1 MKFMLL
7 PKFHYIHIHCIR
19 IQSQYSRCEPSK
31 WHYQYNT
38 VFVFSCYCIL
48 WESQPY
54 YIDYI
59 NCYCGCIPIGLHF
72 QSLKHSHLLLIVFQ
86 LSGILFEWILPSM
99 SFSSK
104 YFTVIRS
111 HSIDGDWLVKCPQNR
126 TIFFHTSSVYTE
138 SEMSFTPQTIESKH
152 LFARKSSSTAT
163 INILICYF
171 LTHVSSHRLNTDY
184 WSLAVDSFQSSQRCS
199 ILCIKW
205 AHKIWH
211 RFEPFLSNRTNDDD
225 DDDFSLFR
233 FPTCRFVFS
242 FVKLF
247 CRLQYLW

>member
-1 MKFMLL
+1 M
-7 PKFHYIHIHCIR
+7 
-19 IQSQYSRCEPSK
+19 
-31 WHYQYNT
+31 
-38 VFVFSCYCIL
+38 FVFSWYCIL

-126 TIFFHTSSVYTE
+126 TIFFSHFQCLYRIGNVIYSSNNRIQTFICPKIIFYSNNKHFDLLFSHTCIISSVE
-138 SEMSFTPQTIESKH
+138 HGLLK
-152 LFARKSSSTAT
+152 
-163 INILICYF
+163 
-171 LTHVSSHRLNTDY
+171 
-184 WSLAVDSFQSSQRCS
+184 
-199 ILCIKW
+199 
-205 AHKIWH
+205 
-211 RFEPFLSNRTNDDD
+211 LS
-225 DDDFSLFR
+225 
-233 FPTCRFVFS
+233 CWFVPVIPKMFHIMH
-242 FVKLF
+242 
-247 CRLQYLW
+247 